1 MLLLLFKQT
10 GPSAIDLKPQLADR
24 KTERPPTK
32 SSFSE
37 IDLYLVGWLVPSF
50 SLHRARFMLCFCDFP
65 TVNLFFYFFGFFF
78 VFFFAILHP
87 PEGRHTLT
95 STEAE
100 SVQRR
105 ISRDESREVLAF
117 SRC

>member
-37 IDLYLVGWLVPSF
+37 IDLYLVTPVGWFL
-50 SLHRARFMLCFCDFP
+50 RFRFIGLDSCC
-65 TVNLFFYFFGFFF
+65 VF
-78 VFFFAILHP
+78 VTF
-87 PEGRHTLT
+87 
-95 STEAE
+95 
-100 SVQRR
+100 
-105 ISRDESREVLAF
+105 
-117 SRC
+117 